1 MPLKSTIQNSG
12 LITCHLGQ
20 LDHHIN
26 MKNPIADAVDAQQK
40 GELIVAERM
49 FRAILAQNPD
59 EPVSLY
65 SLGII
70 ILGKGQ
76 KNEAL
81 KLFKHGCD
89 TNPDFAY
96 NWFGYGHTLQS
107 LGRQEEAIA
116 AYDESIRIKPDY
128 LEALINSGVLLR
140 DLHRHL
146 DALQRFNRVLEID
159 PNYQNALGNCAIL
172 LTEFKE
178 SAKAIAMFQ
187 RLLTLNPDY
196 DYGPGLLIYE
206 RMHIGDWTDFDIEK
220 DKIIAGVRAGK
231 RTCKS
236 LAFMALSDN
245 AEDHYRCAKIFA
257 NHFCPPAREP
267 LWKGEQYNHD
277 RLRIAYVS
285 PDLREHPVGHLTC
298 GIFENHDKSK
308 FETIAISLGINDNSR
323 LRQRML
329 NAFDHFIDVRG
340 MPSQQIAAIMREM
353 EVDIAIDL
361 AGYTADSRIDI
372 FSYRPAPVHINFL
385 GYPGTLAV
393 DYMDYILA
401 DRHVIPPEQQSYY
414 QEKVLYLP
422 DTYLPTDSTLQPAED
437 TPSRES
443 CGLPPEGIVFCS
455 FSHDYKISPP
465 LWRVWMSLMEE
476 TPVSVLWLVAR
487 NTLTQDNF
495 RKAAADYGI
504 SPDRLIFAGRVPRVE
519 DHLARYRLAD
529 IFLDTWPYNAHTTAA
544 DALISGLPV
553 VTYMGNAF
561 PARVAGS
568 LLHAIGLPELVT
580 NSWEAYENLAHK
592 LVTDRIL
599 LDEIKTKLIQQRF
612 TQALFDTKRFCRN
625 LEDQLL
631 SVAKHKPITKQANTP
646 SPSASNSELEWL
658 SLLDDAKLALA
669 NNNAPL
675 AELIVRYFQRLSP
688 SHAQANPVNELL
700 GLIADAYGFTVD
712 SRFSEQ
718 DHLSATDRF
727 LLIRAWGYG
736 FWSDIHHVCGQ
747 LLIAELTGR
756 QPIVLWGENSCFH
769 TTGIENSFVQFFKP
783 IGDLKSIS
791 NLSEPIYPPKWHSV
805 TDAVSLPAV
814 NTWHGEYSRLSG
826 QFLLN
831 RCEKLA
837 VSDFFTPVFSII
849 PWIGHTSAYYGLNED
864 QIYGRLFRKYLIPSS
879 KNQSEADA
887 FYNAK
892 MKGRPWVAVH
902 TWVNDTARDSYSAF
916 IKRIIELNPG
926 IGILLLTDDISLAH
940 RYEQEFKTT
949 LITVPGLV
957 GSDIEISQNQYQIN
971 NPLEEASNA
980 LTSVLLACKCEY
992 FIGNKASNISL
1003 AISSLKEWTL
1013 NFIFMFGQHS
1023 ARSEN
1028 ASIYR

>member
-1 MPLKSTIQNSG
+1 MI
-12 LITCHLGQ
+12 
-20 LDHHIN
+20 
-26 MKNPIADAVDAQQK
+26 NPIAQAVEAQQK
-40 GELIVAERM
+40 GELVLAEQI
-49 FRAILAQNPD
+49 FRAILAENPN

-70 ILGKGQ
+70 ILGKGE
-76 KNEAL
+76 KEEAL
-81 KLFKHGCD
+81 GLFKHGCESS
-89 TNPDFAY
+89 PDFAY
-96 NWFGYGHTLQS
+96 NWFGCGHTLQS
-107 LGRQEEAIA
+107 LGRLEEAIS
-116 AYDESIRIKPDY
+116 AYDEAIRIKPDY

-146 DALQRFNRVLEID
+146 DALHRFNRVLEVD

-178 SAKAIAMFQ
+178 SARAIAMMQ

-206 RMHIGDWTDFDIEK
+206 RMHIGDWTDFDTEK
-220 DKIIAGVRAGK
+220 DKIIRGVRTGK

-245 AEDHYRCAKIFA
+245 AEEHYRCAKIFSE
-257 NHFCPPAREP
+257 HYCPPARTP
-267 LWKGEQYNHD
+267 LWNGEQYNHSK
-277 RLRIAYVS
+277 LRIAYVS

-329 NAFDHFIDVRG
+329 NSFDRFIDVRG
-340 MPSQQIAAIMREM
+340 MPSQQIAALMREL

-401 DRHVIPPEQQSYY
+401 DRHVIPPEHQSYY

-422 DTYLPTDSTLQPAED
+422 DTYLPTDSTLQPAEE

-443 CGLPPEGIVFCS
+443 CGLPPESIVFCS

-465 LWRVWMSLMEE
+465 LWQVWMSLMTK
-476 TPVSVLWLVAR
+476 TPGSVLWLVAR
-487 NTLTQDNF
+487 NTLTQENF

-504 SPDRLIFAGRVPRVE
+504 APERLVFAGRVPRVE

-553 VTYMGNAF
+553 VTYMGKAF
-561 PARVAGS
+561 PARVAGG
-568 LLHAIGLPELVT
+568 LLHAIGLPELVAD
-580 NSWEAYENLAHK
+580 SWDAYENLALK
-592 LVTDRIL
+592 LVTDKSL
-599 LDEIKTKLIQQRF
+599 LAQIKDKLIKNRF

-631 SVAKHKPITKQANTP
+631 SVAKHKPAPQQIINPLVQQE
-646 SPSASNSELEWL
+646 NSKLEWL
-658 SLLDDAKLALA
+658 SLLIDADQALE
-669 NNNAPL
+669 NKNFPL

-688 SHAQANPVNELL
+688 ENVQTEHMTHLL
-700 GLIADAYGFTVD
+700 TQISNGYGFPFN
-712 SRFSEQ
+712 SSFSENKNPA
-718 DHLSATDRF
+718 SSDRH

-736 FWSDIHHVCGQ
+736 FWSDVHHVCGQ
-747 LLIAELTGR
+747 LLIAELSGR
-756 QPIVLWGENSCFH
+756 QPLVLWGNNSRFSAPDS
-769 TTGIENSFVQFFKP
+769 TNAFDLYFQA
-783 IGDLKSIS
+783 IGNIDNVS
-791 NLSEPIYPPKWHSV
+791 NLPNNIYPPKWSSPSE
-805 TDAVSLPAV
+805 ALFAPAV
-814 NTWHGEYSRLSG
+814 NTWKGEYSRLSG

-831 RCEKLA
+831 RNEKLA
-837 VSDFFTPVFSII
+837 VSDFFTPVISLI
-849 PWIGHTSAYYGLNED
+849 PWIAESSTYFGLNED
-864 QIYGRLFRKYLIPSS
+864 QIYSRIFSQYIKPTPELLMLA
-879 KNQSEADA
+879 ND
-887 FYNAK
+887 FYDRNMA
-892 MKGRPWVAVH
+892 GHAWLAVH
-902 TWVNDTARDSYSAF
+902 TGQNDTAREDYTPF

-926 IGILLLTDDISLAH
+926 IRILLLTDELNLAAK
-940 RYEQEFKTT
+940 YQDEFKTPLLT
-949 LITVPGLV
+949 LPVRI
-957 GSDIEISQNQYQIN
+957 GSDIEINSDQYPIQN
-971 NPLEEASNA
+971 PAELARDA
-980 LTSVLLACKCEY
+980 FVGTLLACKCNY
-992 FIGNKASNISL
+992 FIGNKESNTSL
-1003 AISSLKEWTL
+1003 AINSLKEWPL
-1013 NFIFMFGQHS
+1013 NFAFMFGQHS